1 MMIWPSQGPIFSA
14 SNARAMPAV
23 PPAGKGTMNWIGLVG
38 KVCAWATKPKGMAI
52 ADNCRRTVRWTKE
65 FFMGVFLTV
74 G

>member
-1 MMIWPSQGPIFSA
+1 
-14 SNARAMPAV
+14 MPAV